1 MKMNNDDEWISMGQA
16 TKDIN
21 RALELDVELERCQE
35 LNAQGEGCLADND
48 IAKAEEYFNQAA
60 EALDKIDS
68 EISSLEISDLK
79 VDEYR
84 AQAGASLGL
93 ARCWARSVPEY
104 TWRDDNRDQEVCN
117 EWSDVEDVFEESLEY
132 CEDIKGVEDE
142 GVLELKACAML
153 GRATVRDRI
162 FEYEARHGLSEYW
175 DSGRERQWPDKEY
188 EAVMQF
194 LSPLVDK
201 NPDRFEPILLD
212 AMTAQARWKRL
223 NCNITNNIA
232 IFGAGEFD
240 PEDQHKKLMESL
252 DTLLEVIARRRK
264 LEERASEKNRV
275 ALIDAVNEMVEHMSE
290 GGPGSGRYATDL
302 LIRQLVPLA
311 DDIRANIPF
320 VRELAADKPTRYSE
334 LLKRTEKS
342 LAKVI
347 EILSQDD
354 KELPSS

>member
-35 LNAQGEGCLADND
+35 FNACGEVCLAEKD
-48 IAKAEEYFNQAA
+48 ISKAEEYFNQAN

-68 EISSLEISDLK
+68 EISSLEIPGLK
-79 VDEYR
+79 VDECR
-84 AQAGASLGL
+84 VQARTSLGL
-93 ARCWARSVPEY
+93 ARCWASKVPEY
-104 TWRDDNRDQEVCN
+104 TWRDDTRDQTVCN

-132 CEDIKGVEDE
+132 CEDIKDAEDE
-142 GVLELKACAML
+142 GILELKACAML

-201 NPDRFEPILLD
+201 NPDWFEPILLD

-232 IFGAGEFD
+232 ILGAGEFD

-264 LEERASEKNRV
+264 LAERASEKNRV
-275 ALIDAVNEMVEHMSE
+275 ALIDAVNEMVEHVSE
-290 GGPGSGRYATDL
+290 GGPGSGRYSNDL
-302 LIRQLVPLA
+302 VIRQLTSLQ
-311 DDIRANIPF
+311 DDIRANVTI
-320 VRELAADKPTRYSE
+320 VKKLVADKPTRYSE
-334 LLKRTEKS
+334 LLKRTENS

-347 EILSQDD
+347 EILS
-354 KELPSS
+354 

>member
-16 TKDIN
+16 TKGIN

-68 EISSLEISDLK
+68 EISSHEISDLK

-93 ARCWARSVPEY
+93 ARCRARGVPEY

-132 CEDIKGVEDE
+132 CENIKGIEDE

-153 GRATVRDRI
+153 GRAMVRDRI

-188 EAVMQF
+188 ETVMQF
-194 LSPLVDK
+194 LSPLVEK

-240 PEDQHKKLMESL
+240 PEDQHVKLSESL
-252 DTLLEVIARRRK
+252 DTLVEVIARRRRLAK
-264 LEERASEKNRV
+264 RDPEKNRV
-275 ALIDAVNEMVEHMSE
+275 ALIDAVNEMVEHVSE
-290 GGPGSGRYATDL
+290 GGPGSGRYSNDL
-302 LIRQLVPLA
+302 VIRQLTSLQ
-311 DDIRANIPF
+311 DDIRANITI
-320 VRELAADKPTRYSE
+320 VKKLVADQPTRYSE
-334 LLKRTEKS
+334 LLKRTENS

-347 EILSQDD
+347 EILS
-354 KELPSS
+354 